1 MKRVYCI
8 LWLLLFTLTYA
19 DSSTFELMDIFE
31 LEYASDPQ
39 VSPDGKTVVYTR
51 NSMDVMTDR
60 KVTQIWMV
68 DIASKK
74 HRPLLPANTHSARW
88 SPDGTR
94 LLYTATQD
102 KSTQLYLYWMDDK
115 LSHKITHVSSFPHGA
130 CWSADGKQIAF
141 LMFVSEP
148 QKSFVQLP
156 AKPQGAKWAKPPI
169 FIDEL
174 RYRFDGGSYKKP
186 GHQQIFVVPATGGTA
201 RQITSEKHD
210 HQGPLAWKD
219 HHLLYTCNVNA
230 DEPLHSNIYQIDTIS
245 GKQQQLTSR
254 TGPDHAPIVSATGQV
269 AYLGFDDKY
278 KGYQTTNLYLLSPA
292 KNLTADFDRSISKA
306 LWSSDGKGIY
316 FSYTDL
322 GQTKINYMDVSSG
335 KVTVVTDN
343 VGGLSLGRPY
353 SSGDFSVGQQTI
365 VYTLARSDRPADLA
379 AIYQDKQH
387 TLTELNEDV
396 LAHKQLGSVEEI
408 WFESSHDKRKI
419 HGWVIK
425 PPQFAANKK
434 YPLLLEIHGGP
445 FASYGPHFAA
455 ELQLYAAAGYV
466 TVYINPRG
474 STSYGNEFA
483 NLIHHNYPSQDYDDL
498 MSGVDHVIKQGY
510 IDEKNLF
517 VTGGSGGGVLSAWI
531 VGKTTRFSAA
541 VVAKPVINWYS
552 FVLTADAYD
561 YFCKYW
567 FPGFPW
573 EHAEHYR
580 KRSPLSLVGNVTT
593 PTMLLTGEKD
603 YRTPISESEQFYQA
617 LRLRGVECAMVR
629 IPEASHGIAATPSY
643 LMSKVAYILAWF
655 DKYKK

>member
-1 MKRVYCI
+1 MKKAYCI
-8 LWLLLFTLTYA
+8 LWLLLLTFAYT
-19 DSSTFELMDIFE
+19 DTSTFELMDIFE

-68 DIASKK
+68 DIVSKK
-74 HRPLLPANTHSARW
+74 HRPLLPVNTHSPRW

-94 LLYTATQD
+94 LLYTATHD

-130 CWSADGKQIAF
+130 CWSNDGQQIAF

-201 RQITSEKHD
+201 RQITSAKHD

-254 TGPDHAPIVSATGQV
+254 TGPDHAPLVSPSGQI

-335 KVTVVTDN
+335 EMTVVVDN

-353 SSGDFSVGQQTI
+353 SSGDFSVGQQII

-379 AIYQDKQH
+379 AIYQSKQH
-387 TLTELNEDV
+387 TLTQLNEDV
-396 LAHKQLGSVEEI
+396 LAHKQLGSVEEM

-425 PPQFAANKK
+425 PPQFDANKK

-580 KRSPLSLVGNVTT
+580 QRSPLSLVGNVTT

-617 LRLRGVECAMVR
+617 LRLRGIECAMVR